1 MAKLRKTT
9 GPYGSASLPKGPSA
23 AGAGRRD
30 TAAGDV
36 VEKAVPADRELVE
49 QRKSGF
55 VPWLHKYIDP
65 ATSLSEILFGLIM
78 TLTFTL
84 GAAIVVQDEGRDG
97 ARELLVAALGC
108 NIAWGIIDA
117 CFYLITATFEREQFR
132 RLGRRMR
139 EVADTATAA
148 GMLEARFDELLALGL
163 EQGERKVLYERLARN
178 IRSSPPMSGKL
189 QKEDWSGAIAS
200 GLLVILTTLPAALPF
215 AFIDDAYTAMRT
227 SNAILLLTLFATGY
241 GWARYTTMRPFVV
254 GSVFLLGGLALVLI
268 AIPLGG

>member
-1 MAKLRKTT
+1 M
-9 GPYGSASLPKGPSA
+9 SA
-23 AGAGRRD
+23 
-30 TAAGDV
+30 
-36 VEKAVPADRELVE
+36 ERELVE

-55 VPWLHKYIDP
+55 VPWLHKFIDP

-84 GAAIVVQDEGRDG
+84 GAGIVVQDEGREG

-117 CFYLITATFEREQFR
+117 CFYLITSTFEREQFR
-132 RLGRRMR
+132 RLGRRVR
-139 EVADTATAA
+139 EVAGEAEAATLLAS
-148 GMLEARFDELLALGL
+148 RFDEVLAPAL
-163 EQGERKVLYERLARN
+163 EQDERQALYLRLARKA
-178 IRSSPPMSGKL
+178 RSHEATPRRLRG
-189 QKEDWSGAIAS
+189 EDWLGAIAS

-215 AFIDDAYTAMRT
+215 AFIDDAYLAMRT
-227 SNAILLLTLFATGY
+227 SNAILLLTLFATGF
-241 GWARYTTMRPFVV
+241 GWARYTTMRPLVV

>member
-1 MAKLRKTT
+1 MPRPEAGAKLPTVHPQGIRV
-9 GPYGSASLPKGPSA
+9 S
-23 AGAGRRD
+23 AGR
-30 TAAGDV
+30 
-36 VEKAVPADRELVE
+36 ELPE
-49 QRKSGF
+49 ARKSGF
-55 VPWLHKYIDP
+55 VAWLHKFIDP

-84 GAAIVVQDEGRDG
+84 GAAIVVQDEGREG
-97 ARELLVAALGC
+97 ARALLVAALGC

-132 RLGRRMR
+132 RLARRVR
-139 EVADTATAA
+139 EVPDAAA
-148 GMLEARFDELLALGL
+148 GATLFAQRLDEVLEPALKEDERQALFLRLSQNVRAREPA
-163 EQGERKVLYERLARN
+163 KARLR
-178 IRSSPPMSGKL
+178 G
-189 QKEDWSGAIAS
+189 EDWSGAIAS
-200 GLLVILTTLPAALPF
+200 GLLVIFTTLPAALPF

-241 GWARYTTMRPFVV
+241 GWARYTTMRPWLV

>member
-1 MAKLRKTT
+1 MA
-9 GPYGSASLPKGPSA
+9 A
-23 AGAGRRD
+23 
-30 TAAGDV
+30 
-36 VEKAVPADRELVE
+36 ERELVE

-55 VPWLHKYIDP
+55 VPWLHQYIDP

-84 GAAIVVQDEGRDG
+84 GAAIVVQDEGREG

-132 RLGRRMR
+132 RLGRRVR
-139 EVADTATAA
+139 EVPDNAA
-148 GMLEARFDELLALGL
+148 AASLLASRFDEVLAPALD
-163 EQGERKVLYERLARN
+163 ESERHALYERLARN
-178 IRSSPPMSGKL
+178 VRSQPSAPRRVRG
-189 QKEDWSGAIAS
+189 EDWMGALAS
-200 GLLVILTTLPAALPF
+200 GLLVIFTTLPAAIPF
-215 AFIDDAYTAMRT
+215 AFIDDAYLAMRT
-227 SNAILLLTLFATGY
+227 SNAILLLTLFATGF

>member
-1 MAKLRKTT
+1 M
-9 GPYGSASLPKGPSA
+9 P
-23 AGAGRRD
+23 
-30 TAAGDV
+30 
-36 VEKAVPADRELVE
+36 ERELVE
-49 QRKSGF
+49 MRKSGF
-55 VPWLHKYIDP
+55 VAWLHKFIDP

-84 GAAIVVQDEGRDG
+84 GAAIVVQDEGREG

-132 RLGRRMR
+132 RLGRRVR
-139 EVADTATAA
+139 EVADSAQAA
-148 GMLEARFDELLALGL
+148 ALLAKRFDDVLAPALD
-163 EQGERKVLYERLARN
+163 EGERQALYLRLAKNVRGG
-178 IRSSPPMSGKL
+178 PPMSGRL
-189 QKEDWSGAIAS
+189 TREDWSGAITS
-200 GLLVILTTLPAALPF
+200 GLLVIFTTLPATLPF

-227 SNAILLLTLFATGY
+227 SNAILLLTLFATGF
-241 GWARYTTMRPFVV
+241 GWARYTTLRPLVV

>member
-1 MAKLRKTT
+1 MPARQRGAT
-9 GPYGSASLPKGPSA
+9 LPPEWQRGNSV
-23 AGAGRRD
+23 GA
-30 TAAGDV
+30 
-36 VEKAVPADRELVE
+36 ERELLE
-49 QRKSGF
+49 PRKSGF
-55 VPWLHKYIDP
+55 VAWLHRFIDP

-139 EVADTATAA
+139 EVPDTAAA
-148 GMLEARFDELLALGL
+148 AALLSARFDELLAMGL
-163 EQGERKVLYERLARN
+163 EAPEREALYERLARN
-178 IRSSPPMSGKL
+178 IRANPPMSGKL
-189 QKEDWSGAIAS
+189 RGEDWTGAIVS
-200 GLLVILTTLPAALPF
+200 GLLVIFTTLPAAIPF
-215 AFIDDAYTAMRT
+215 ALIDDAYTAMRA

-241 GWARYTTMRPFVV
+241 GWARYTTMRPWLV
-254 GSVFLLGGLALVLI
+254 GTVFLLGGLALVLI